1 MKNDPNEN
9 GMTYAS
15 HTLPSLH
22 LFTPHQLTV
31 PPNTH
36 CMPITYPFIIH
47 AIHKIPYHSIHN
59 STIAPHAHN
68 SKSLFSH
75 KCNGSIITKHQK
87 SLAKT
92 PKQCFSQTTN
102 CIRARL
108 VITPHIQTTT
118 CNCLLLFP
126 HNYNVPNMLHDALNR
141 QKHFPLSTS
150 KSTSH

>member
-1 MKNDPNEN
+1 MKNDPNKN

-22 LFTPHQLTV
+22 LLPLTNSRPHPIPTACRLPIHSSSTQSTKFHITVSITQQL
-31 PPNTH
+31 H
-36 CMPITYPFIIH
+36 HM
-47 AIHKIPYHSIHN
+47 HKYN
-59 STIAPHAHN
+59 N

-75 KCNGSIITKHQK
+75 NCNNQK

-108 VITPHIQTTT
+108 VITHTSRPPHATACSFHTYLQR
-118 CNCLLLFP
+118 
-126 HNYNVPNMLHDALNR
+126 A
-141 QKHFPLSTS
+141 
-150 KSTSH
+150 